1 MGYEMKRGKAPRYM
15 DLGSECVK
23 CGQPVNSCPECET
36 PIKDKDPKSGLIDLT
51 GRPTE
56 HDDTKVDLT
65 KKTGKG
71 PRETKDFDYEKYS
84 DLEKSDYDR
93 G

>member
-1 MGYEMKRGKAPRYM
+1 MYRTDSCRY
-15 DLGSECVK
+15 S
-23 CGQPVNSCPECET
+23 T

-84 DLEKSDYDR
+84 DLEKYDDDR